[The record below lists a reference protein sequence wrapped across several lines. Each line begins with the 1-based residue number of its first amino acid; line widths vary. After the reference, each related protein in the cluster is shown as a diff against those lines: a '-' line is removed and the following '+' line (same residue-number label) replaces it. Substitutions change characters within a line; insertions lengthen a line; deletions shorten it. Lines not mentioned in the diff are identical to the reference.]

1 MSFLKKFTE
10 TVSKGVS
17 TATEKAQQT
26 VEITKLHTQI
36 SGKRKDIDKRFAHIG
51 EAVYNA
57 YLAKDLSQA
66 ESQIIPECEAISG
79 IRKDIEA
86 LEDRIRELRNEKEC
100 VCGNTV
106 SYDTKFC
113 PSCGHKFDPVPVPAV
128 PVDNI
133 PAESEVVDAEE
144 TVGAPDLDPEPEAE
158 TATAFCSNCGAEL
171 APGAKFCP
179 SCGTPAQG

>member
-36 SGKRKDIDKRFAHIG
+36 SGKRKEIDKRFAVIG
-51 EAVYNA
+51 EAVYQA

-66 ESQIIPECEAISG
+66 ESQIIPECEAIGG

-86 LEDRIRELRNEKEC
+86 LEDRIRALRNEKEC

-106 SYDTKFC
+106 DYETKFCPKCGHKFDIPAPAAAVAVPVDSIPDESEIVDAAEPAEEEEQPAVEAATVFCAGCGEELAPGTKFC
-113 PSCGHKFDPVPVPAV
+113 PSCGQPA
-128 PVDNI
+128 
-133 PAESEVVDAEE
+133 
-144 TVGAPDLDPEPEAE
+144 
-158 TATAFCSNCGAEL
+158 
-171 APGAKFCP
+171 
-179 SCGTPAQG
+179 